1 MKNTKIP
8 DLESSIVLLVINIV
22 YQIDFKGKY
31 FFCLSVI

>member
-8 DLESSIVLLVINIV
+8 DLESSIVLLVINIA

-31 FFCLSVI
+31 FFV